1 MREFEIR
8 IRSVRDV
15 LTFVNL
21 ATSRSFDVVVG
32 NEFHRVNG
40 KSFMEMFSL
49 NLRRPVTVSLQCT
62 QEEYDAFL
70 QDAEPYLDK

>member
-1 MREFEIR
+1 MEDFEIR
-8 IRSVRDV
+8 LRSVQQV
-15 LTFVNL
+15 LSFVSL
-21 ATSRSFDVVVG
+21 ATSRSFPVYVSG
-32 NEFHRVNG
+32 KHHRVNG

>member
-1 MREFEIR
+1 MEDFEIR
-8 IRSVRDV
+8 LRSVQQV
-15 LTFVNL
+15 LSFVCL
-21 ATSRSFDVVVG
+21 ATSRSFPVYVSG
-32 NEFHRVNG
+32 KHHRVNG

>member
-1 MREFEIR
+1 MEDFEIHL
-8 IRSVRDV
+8 RSVQQV
-15 LTFVNL
+15 LTFVGI
-21 ATSRSFDVVVG
+21 ATSRDFPVYVTG
-32 NEFHRVNG
+32 KHHRVNG

-70 QDAEPYLDK
+70 RDAEPFLVK

>member
-1 MREFEIR
+1 MQQFEIR
-8 IRSVRDV
+8 VSSVKDV
-15 LTFVNL
+15 LEFVSI
-21 ATSRSFDVVVG
+21 ATKRPFPITVG
-32 NEFHRVNG
+32 NERHRVNG